1 MSSDDK
7 TGAEGESFLSRW
19 SRLKARGGGD
29 DKPAPTALIDAN
41 ATPLPAQVGEQ
52 LADDAPSLIDLTKLP
67 RLEELTSGSDFAAF
81 LQKGVPEELKRLAL
95 RKAWSLDPAIRDFI
109 EVAENQGNWNIP
121 GDVPGYGPLEPGT
134 DIEALLAQATGA
146 VKKIA
151 AADDDGGNRENVT
164 ADVVAADQASTGST
178 PASTVGSTPG
188 DATQH
193 DQQAELVSVA
203 VNVEPHGGVGAAP
216 AAAVLRAAPQ
226 QMVDANVAL
235 SEARHRRH
243 GGALPG

>member
-1 MSSDDK
+1 MDDN
-7 TGAEGESFLSRW
+7 EPFLKRW
-19 SRLKARGGGD
+19 SRLKGGA
-29 DKPAPTALIDAN
+29 KPAPAPT
-41 ATPLPAQVGEQ
+41 VGEAAQ
-52 LADDAPSLIDLTKLP
+52 PEVGEPPSEHAWKAPDEPFDLAELP
-67 RLEELTSGSDFAAF
+67 RIDELTAETDIRRF
-81 LQKGVPEELKRLAL
+81 LDVRVPAAL
-95 RKAWSLDPAIRDFI
+95 RNAALRQVWSLDPAIRDFI

-178 PASTVGSTPG
+178 PASTLGSTPG

-226 QMVDANVAL
+226 QVVDANVAL